1 MKIQNIK
8 IGERLRSDNGDL
20 QELAESIR
28 TYGLLHP
35 VVIDQDN
42 NLVAGFRRLSACKL
56 LGWTE
61 IETKTINCLTEVEL
75 REIELEENIKRKELR
90 PVENSRCM
98 IELAELKEKTLR
110 EKRAERKKDFC
121 PSSGQ
126 KERGRPATGVGIR
139 DVAEEMGVSRST
151 LHDAKQHIK
160 AVEKYPDL
168 EQLPK
173 HKAIQTAK
181 ERDEEE
187 KGLVS
192 FDKVRRE
199 HEEKESEQQKRDYE
213 NEKRLRE
220 ALNAIN
226 RIPEDD
232 GLPGSIIRHW
242 AFLDNGIDDQL
253 DWIQKGIDKLT
264 TIRDRIRKEKFLCQS
279 RD

>member
-1 MKIQNIK
+1 MQIQNIK
-8 IGERLRSDNGDL
+8 IGERLRTDNGNL

-98 IELAELKEKTLR
+98 IELARMKEASLR
-110 EKRAERKKDFC
+110 KQQEQDFSAESANNSHVR
-121 PSSGQ
+121 
-126 KERGRPATGVGIR
+126 RGRPVTGVSKETIANEIGIPR
-139 DVAEEMGVSRST
+139 KT
-151 LHDAKQHIK
+151 LHDAEEHIK

-168 EQLPK
+168 EELPK
-173 HKAIQTAK
+173 YKAIQTAK
-181 ERDEEE
+181 ERDEEA

-199 HEEKESEQQKRDYE
+199 HEEKENEQQKRDYE

-226 RIPEDD
+226 RIPEDE

-242 AFLDNGIDDQL
+242 AFMDNGIDDQL
-253 DWIQKGIDKLT
+253 DWIQKGIDRLT
-264 TIRDRIRKEKFLCQS
+264 TIRDGIRKEKFLCQN